1 MFQFVKV
8 PKSAKL
14 IKKISKL
21 DNEIKDSLKDLDCVE
36 ILFISMTL
44 SQFNKSIHDA
54 LKEHITSLMKEAGET
69 DLNKKIEEL
78 LNDK

>member
-21 DNEIKDSLKDLDCVE
+21 DNEIKDSLKDLDAVE
-36 ILFISMTL
+36 ILFLSMAL
-44 SQFNKSIHDA
+44 RQFNESISEA
-54 LKEHITSLMKEAGET
+54 VKKHITSVTKDAEGT
-69 DLNKKIEEL
+69 DSDEKTE
-78 LNDK
+78 DKNEK

>member
-21 DNEIKDSLKDLDCVE
+21 DNEIKDSLKDLDAVE
-36 ILFISMTL
+36 ILFLSMAL
-44 SQFNKSIHDA
+44 RQFHESVHEAVK
-54 LKEHITSLMKEAGET
+54 KHITSVTKDAEGT
-69 DLNKKIEEL
+69 DSDEKTEEK
-78 LNDK
+78 NEK

>member
-21 DNEIKDSLKDLDCVE
+21 DNEIKDSLKDLDAVE
-36 ILFISMTL
+36 ILFLSMALRQFHESISEAV
-44 SQFNKSIHDA
+44 K
-54 LKEHITSLMKEAGET
+54 KHITSVTKDAEGT
-69 DLNKKIEEL
+69 DSDEKTEEKK
-78 LNDK
+78 